1 VNLSLQI
8 VQELLNYAPSHF
20 TQNSLSLL
28 LNYVPHGMILG
39 ILVLSSGECV
49 LLKPEQLGCLLHMLC
64 YFYGGYYYYY
74 LFWFKNGG

>member
-64 YFYGGYYYYY
+64 YFYGGYYYY